1 MSEINYFDKVA
12 NQWDDM
18 RKGFFPNAVREKAV
32 EVSKIKKGDVAAD
45 IGAGTGFISEIL
57 LDKGAHVIAV
67 DQSVEMLSQLRKK
80 FCCNSALTIKKGND
94 TNLPIND
101 NSVDFA
107 FANMYLHHVE
117 NPQIAIDEMVRILK
131 PGGKSIITDLD
142 EHKFDFLITEQNDRW
157 MGFKR
162 KDISNW
168 FDKASLS
175 NVKIECINENRCST
189 SQNGKDNAEIS
200 IFIAEGIKK

>member
-1 MSEINYFDKVA
+1 MSKINYFDKVA

-18 RKGFFPNAVREKAV
+18 RKGFFPNQVREKAV
-32 EVSKIKKGDVAAD
+32 ELSKIKKGDVAAD

-57 LDKGAHVIAV
+57 LEKGAHVIAV
-67 DQSVEMLSQLRKK
+67 DQSVEMLSQLKKK

-94 TNLPIND
+94 TNLPIDD
-101 NSVDFA
+101 NSVDFV

-117 NPQIAIDEMVRILK
+117 NPQIAISEMVRILK
-131 PGGKSIITDLD
+131 PDGKLIITDLD

-162 KDISNW
+162 EDISNW
-168 FDKASLS
+168 FDKAGLS
-175 NVKIECINENRCST
+175 NVKIECINENCCST
-189 SQNGKDNAEIS
+189 SQEGKDNAEIS